1 MVISKY
7 DSEQVAK
14 ILLKINAVK
23 LQPSNFFTWS
33 SGKKSPIYC
42 DNRLILSHVHE
53 REFIV
58 QLFCNQIINNFKSID
73 YIAGVATGAIAHG
86 MLIASKLN
94 LPFIYVRDSAKNH
107 GRQNQIEGNLK
118 KGSNVIVIEDL
129 ISTGKSSLKAIEA
142 IKESKSK
149 VIGLGSIL
157 GLFFI
162 AWLLSSGEVNASYA
176 EFGVDSSLSKMIG
189 GLITLVYLLIGIAV
203 SGIIY
208 SEISKTFKNG

>member
-1 MVISKY
+1 MILNIK
-7 DSEQVAK
+7 DSEKVAK

-58 QLFCNQIINNFKSID
+58 KLFCNQIINNFKSID

-94 LPFIYVRDSAKNH
+94 LPFIYVRDSAKSH

-142 IKESKSK
+142 IEQSESK
-149 VIGLGSIL
+149 VIGLGSIFTYEIFNKDYL
-157 GLFFI
+157 NVPCFSLCNYSTLI
-162 AWLLSSGEVNASYA
+162 NVAIDNNLINEDEKNILSNWQNSNH
-176 EFGVDSSLSKMIG
+176 
-189 GLITLVYLLIGIAV
+189 
-203 SGIIY
+203 
-208 SEISKTFKNG
+208 

>member
-1 MVISKY
+1 MILNIK
-7 DSEQVAK
+7 DSEKVAK
-14 ILLKINAVK
+14 ILLSINAIK

-86 MLIASKLN
+86 MLIASKLK

-142 IKESKSK
+142 IKESESK
-149 VIGLGSIL
+149 VIGLGSI
-157 GLFFI
+157 FTYEIFDKNCV
-162 AWLLSSGEVNASYA
+162 EVPC
-176 EFGVDSSLSKMIG
+176 FSLCNYST
-189 GLITLVYLLIGIAV
+189 LIKVAINNNLINK
-203 SGIIY
+203 
-208 SEISKTFKNG
+208 EEKNILNDWQKSNN

>member
-1 MVISKY
+1 MILNIK
-7 DSEQVAK
+7 DSEKVAK
-14 ILLKINAVK
+14 ILLNINAVK

-58 QLFCNQIINNFKSID
+58 KLFCNQIINNFKSID

-94 LPFIYVRDSAKNH
+94 LPFIYVRDSAKSH

-142 IKESKSK
+142 IEQSESK
-149 VIGLGSIL
+149 VIGLGSIFTYEIFNKDYL
-157 GLFFI
+157 NAPCFSLCNYSTLI
-162 AWLLSSGEVNASYA
+162 NVAIDNNLINEDEKNILSNWQNSNH
-176 EFGVDSSLSKMIG
+176 
-189 GLITLVYLLIGIAV
+189 
-203 SGIIY
+203 
-208 SEISKTFKNG
+208 